1 MSKNKNV
8 LQKGSALAEGEDVQS
23 RDALCCFYKKYH
35 FLCLLLFLQIKKYQ
49 IISPQSLT
57 LAEGEAAWCARE
69 GSHRQ
74 GGCVGQRRR
83 DTGEGKI
90 LTISKKKQ

>member
-8 LQKGSALAEGEDVQS
+8 LQKALALAEGEAAQL

-49 IISPQSLT
+49 IISP
-57 LAEGEAAWCARE
+57 
-69 GSHRQ
+69 
-74 GGCVGQRRR
+74 
-83 DTGEGKI
+83 KF
-90 LTISKKKQ
+90 